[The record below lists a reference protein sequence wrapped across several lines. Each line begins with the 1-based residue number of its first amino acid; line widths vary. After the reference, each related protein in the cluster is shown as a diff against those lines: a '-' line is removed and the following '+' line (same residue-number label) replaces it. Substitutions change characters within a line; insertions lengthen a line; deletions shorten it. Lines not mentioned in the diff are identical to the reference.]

1 MTEAHAREI
10 AALINERNELARTYT
25 AGDIIREASNY
36 EYEVRDGKVVAC
48 VERQKVQWYQWEIC
62 HLSVPTE
69 WEGKGVAFAVYQRAE
84 AAARSGGGCVFQC
97 TIREGNKRSEKFFST
112 AGLPQGW
119 GVPVSADRQH
129 SRCVAE
135 GVVFTCQGG
144 RLTKRCSGRA
154 SSRPPLNAK
163 SPACWRAAAKGDC
176 PGNHQRRCSHR

>member
-97 TIREGNKRSEKFFST
+97 TIREGNKRSEKFFRR
-112 AGLPQGW
+112 QGFLKVGAFLYRPTGNTV
-119 GVPVSADRQH
+119 GVWQKVLC
-129 SRCVAE
+129 SRA
-135 GVVFTCQGG
+135 
-144 RLTKRCSGRA
+144 
-154 SSRPPLNAK
+154 
-163 SPACWRAAAKGDC
+163 RAAA
-176 PGNHQRRCSHR
+176 